1 MALYI
6 LEDKSLHPFLSKR
19 TSQEIS
25 AVKSLNQRRI
35 PTRSITDISDLSVL
49 LSDSESIFLIPYS
62 IGEDT
67 LPAVEFCNLN
77 GIPVI
82 AMHSIPDF
90 APEYIYNSTGS
101 NNWFLF
107 SKIIPEEPKS
117 PQTGDDFNIE
127 IYILIIL
134 ISAISLVVLLLTRKG
149 NFNKQ

>member
-82 AMHSIPDF
+82 AIGVPTIVDSSTLVYDALSQAGIENIP
-90 APEYIYNSTGS
+90 PELEKILENGRSFFVSLKESDEATKT
-101 NNWFLF
+101 L
-107 SKIIPEEPKS
+107 SKLI
-117 PQTGDDFNIE
+117 GDMIGIVFGTHFD
-127 IYILIIL
+127 
-134 ISAISLVVLLLTRKG
+134 
-149 NFNKQ
+149 

>member
-90 APEYIYNSTGS
+90 APEYI
-101 NNWFLF
+101 
-107 SKIIPEEPKS
+107 
-117 PQTGDDFNIE
+117 
-127 IYILIIL
+127 
-134 ISAISLVVLLLTRKG
+134 
-149 NFNKQ
+149 

>member
-82 AMHSIPDF
+82 AMHSITRLRSG
-90 APEYIYNSTGS
+90 IYLQFNRQQQLVFIFQ
-101 NNWFLF
+101 NHIEF
-107 SKIIPEEPKS
+107 S
-117 PQTGDDFNIE
+117 E
-127 IYILIIL
+127 I
-134 ISAISLVVLLLTRKG
+134 R
-149 NFNKQ
+149 